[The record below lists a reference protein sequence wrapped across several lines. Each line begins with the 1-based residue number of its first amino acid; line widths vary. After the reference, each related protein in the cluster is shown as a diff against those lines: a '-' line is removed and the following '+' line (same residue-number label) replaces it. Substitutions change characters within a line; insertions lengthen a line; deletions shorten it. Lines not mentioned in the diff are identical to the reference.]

1 MQSRFFWEFFKAS
14 NSCFPRTSSQLF
26 LSFCEGT
33 FMGRGCGWVATLNGR
48 WTQRVSRKMERE
60 KTLAPF
66 TTSAWGLE
74 KASYGFRG
82 QNVER

>member
-1 MQSRFFWEFFKAS
+1 
-14 NSCFPRTSSQLF
+14 
-26 LSFCEGT
+26 
-33 FMGRGCGWVATLNGR
+33 MGRACGWVATLNGR

-74 KASYGFRG
+74 KASWGFGGTECRAIG
-82 QNVER
+82 R